1 MKIKLKIYTYIALLF
16 LFTILFFWG
25 LRLEFNNSKYL
36 YLGSLIVINVIFRK
50 TISEVFFIFLEK
62 RHFSQSQLNI
72 EDFSQTPNGLIQK
85 LAILTYSII
94 LKTKEFSFIAPTTL
108 ILLFL
113 LLFVALVFYQPALI
127 DPSKDTFNNS
137 VLPSLFVFTLDGL
150 LIVGLLSYFS
160 NRQDRLKKEQL
171 RLILRSFLFK
181 YIAKTAS
188 SLHLDE
194 DIPTLLS
201 SENATLKVFNRFI
214 RNLHTCTQEQ
224 KDKFGLE
231 IKKMAAG
238 DIAQAAALL
247 VISASL
253 SPAHTEVWFSSIN
266 ALQKIADS
274 SESSWNHPLINLL
287 GSILE
292 LDEINFK
299 GEKTNLNIQQMMN
312 LQ

>member
-1 MKIKLKIYTYIALLF
+1 M
-16 LFTILFFWG
+16 
-25 LRLEFNNSKYL
+25 
-36 YLGSLIVINVIFRK
+36 
-50 TISEVFFIFLEK
+50 
-62 RHFSQSQLNI
+62 
-72 EDFSQTPNGLIQK
+72 
-85 LAILTYSII
+85 
-94 LKTKEFSFIAPTTL
+94 
-108 ILLFL
+108 
-113 LLFVALVFYQPALI
+113 
-127 DPSKDTFNNS
+127 
-137 VLPSLFVFTLDGL
+137 
-150 LIVGLLSYFS
+150 
-160 NRQDRLKKEQL
+160 
-171 RLILRSFLFK
+171 
-181 YIAKTAS
+181 
-188 SLHLDE
+188 DE
-194 DIPTLLS
+194 NIPTLLS
-201 SENATLKVFNRFI
+201 RKKKTKKVFKRFI